1 MDSMMLWGLIL
12 TCGLFT
18 FLTRFLPLAGLLP
31 EKLPPIIERAMHYVP
46 VSVLTPIIIY
56 SVFLPTGEVSLIDN
70 MRIPAALLA
79 LIATMVTGRVM
90 VTIVVGMASLW
101 ALEHLFT
108 SLV

>member
-1 MDSMMLWGLIL
+1 MDSMMLWGLIF

-31 EKLPPIIERAMHYVP
+31 EQLPPVIERAMHYVP
-46 VSVLTPIIIY
+46 VAVLSPIIIY

-79 LIATMVTGRVM
+79 LVATVVTGRVI

-101 ALEHLFT
+101 ALQYLF
-108 SLV
+108 

>member
-1 MDSMMLWGLIL
+1 MDSTMLWALIL

-31 EKLPPIIERAMHYVP
+31 KKLHPLVEQAMHYVP
-46 VSVLTPIIIY
+46 IAVLTPIIIY
-56 SVFLPTGEVSLIDN
+56 SVFLPTGEVALINN

-79 LIATMVTGRVM
+79 LIATILTGRVI

-101 ALEHLFT
+101 ALEYFFI
-108 SLV
+108 

>member
-1 MDSMMLWGLIL
+1 MDNMILWSLIL

-31 EKLPPIIERAMHYVP
+31 EKLPPIIERAMHHVP
-46 VSVLTPIIIY
+46 VAVLTPIIIY
-56 SVFLPTGEVSLIDN
+56 SVFLPAGEVALINN

-79 LIATMVTGRVM
+79 LIVTMVTGRVI

-101 ALEHLFT
+101 ALEYFFI
-108 SLV
+108 

>member
-1 MDSMMLWGLIL
+1 
-12 TCGLFT
+12 
-18 FLTRFLPLAGLLP
+18 
-31 EKLPPIIERAMHYVP
+31 
-46 VSVLTPIIIY
+46 
-56 SVFLPTGEVSLIDN
+56 

-101 ALEHLFT
+101 TLEKLFT

>member
-1 MDSMMLWGLIL
+1 MDSTMLWALIL

-31 EKLPPIIERAMHYVP
+31 KKLHPLVEQAMHYVP
-46 VSVLTPIIIY
+46 IAVLTPIIIY
-56 SVFLPTGEVSLIDN
+56 SVFLPSGEVALINN

-79 LIATMVTGRVM
+79 LFATILTGRVI

-101 ALEHLFT
+101 ALEYF
-108 SLV
+108 LV

>member
-31 EKLPPIIERAMHYVP
+31 EKLSPVIERAMHYVP
-46 VSVLTPIIIY
+46 VAVLTPIIIY
-56 SVFLPTGEVSLIDN
+56 SVFLSTEEVALFNN

-79 LIATMVTGRVM
+79 LVATVVTGRVI

-101 ALEHLFT
+101 ALEHLF
-108 SLV
+108 

>member
-12 TCGLFT
+12 ACGLFT

-31 EKLPPIIERAMHYVP
+31 EKLPPVIERAMHYVP
-46 VSVLTPIIIY
+46 VAVLTPIIIY
-56 SVFLPTGEVSLIDN
+56 SVFLPTEEGALFNN

-79 LIATMVTGRVM
+79 LVATVVTRRVI

-101 ALEHLFT
+101 ALEYLF
-108 SLV
+108 

>member
-1 MDSMMLWGLIL
+1 MDSTILWILIL

-31 EKLPPIIERAMHYVP
+31 EKLPPIIERAMHHVP
-46 VSVLTPIIIY
+46 VAVLTPIIIY
-56 SVFLPTGEVSLIDN
+56 SVFLPVGEVALINN

-79 LIATMVTGRVM
+79 LIVTMVTGRVI

-101 ALEHLFT
+101 ALEYFFI
-108 SLV
+108 

>member
-1 MDSMMLWGLIL
+1 MDGMMLWGLIF

-31 EKLPPIIERAMHYVP
+31 DKLPPLIERAMHHVP
-46 VSVLTPIIIY
+46 VAVLTPIIIY

-70 MRIPAALLA
+70 MRIPASLLA
-79 LIATMVTGRVM
+79 LIATMVTGRVV
-90 VTIVVGMASLW
+90 VTIVVGMASVW
-101 ALEHLFT
+101 TLEKLFT

>member
-1 MDSMMLWGLIL
+1 MDSMMLLGLIL

-31 EKLPPIIERAMHYVP
+31 EKLPPVIERAMHYVP
-46 VSVLTPIIIY
+46 ASVLTPIVIY
-56 SVFLPTGEVSLIDN
+56 SVFLPTGEVILIDN
-70 MRIPAALLA
+70 MRIPAALVA

-101 ALEHLFT
+101 ALEKLFT

>member
-31 EKLPPIIERAMHYVP
+31 EKLPAVIERAMHYVP

-79 LIATMVTGRVM
+79 LIVTIVTERVM

-101 ALEHLFT
+101 VLEYFFY
-108 SLV
+108 